1 MAALS
6 QPVAPPAATAAAPPP
21 DPAAPAEV
29 ADPTAAPGTP
39 GAPLDE
45 LVDDLETL
53 LHTSVAACLAEA
65 GALAARA
72 EAEGDVVREMV
83 ASHYVA
89 TARRLSGDDAG
100 ALAACDRTEQIALSL
115 DAPVWRARS
124 LACRGLVHH
133 EVDDDEQAIDLLRR
147 AVELCR
153 QAQDLPGLAESLAL
167 LGRTYASIHA
177 FNARAAATLAEARK
191 LWLAD
196 GDLDGAATTQ
206 VSLAINYL
214 TTSREIGK
222 TNQRGAGAAARQAL
236 RAARLAVEEADAAGL
251 ASVAV
256 DARLAAASALAA
268 AGEDEELGPAFE
280 SIAAMLAR
288 FPSPAQRLALHRLRA
303 AWLCRAGRRT
313 EAIRE
318 AREGLTVCETLER
331 PADRVA
337 LLELLAT
344 SLEAAGEVDAALA
357 TRREQSHAVAARVES
372 LAERRSALLAARLDA
387 EESQRIALEERR
399 RAADLERRNA
409 ELSWEATHDALTG
422 LANRRALEAELE
434 AHRTA
439 ETSPLSVCLV
449 DVDLFKRVN
458 DECSHQTGD
467 HVLTRL
473 GETLAASVRGGDLA
487 SRYGGEE
494 FALVLP
500 GAEEGIA
507 VVVADRIRRRIEA
520 LVWDVVVP
528 GERVTVSIGVATAV
542 GGIDPHALLSRA
554 DVALYRAKR
563 AGRNRVEAG

>member
-1 MAALS
+1 MTALS
-6 QPVAPPAATAAAPPP
+6 QPVASLATADTADQSPPE
-21 DPAAPAEV
+21 DAV
-29 ADPTAAPGTP
+29 AVVAPGP
-39 GAPLDE
+39 APLDPHLDE

-65 GALAARA
+65 SDVATRA
-72 EAEGDVVREMV
+72 EAEGEVGREMV

-100 ALAACDRTEQIALSL
+100 ALSACDRTEQIALSL
-115 DAPVWRARS
+115 DAPVWRARA

-153 QAQDLPGLAESLAL
+153 QAQDLTALAEALAL

-177 FNARAAATLAEARK
+177 FTARAAATLAEARK
-191 LWLAD
+191 LWLAG
-196 GDLDGAATTQ
+196 GDLDGAAATQ

-214 TTSREIGK
+214 TTSRQIAK
-222 TNQRGAGAAARQAL
+222 TNVRGAGAAARQAL

-268 AGEDEELGPAFE
+268 AGEDEALGPMFD
-280 SIAAMLAR
+280 SIAAMLTH
-288 FPSPAQRLALHRLRA
+288 FPSPAQRLALHRQRA
-303 AWLCRAGRRT
+303 AWLRRAGRWA
-313 EAIRE
+313 EASEE
-318 AREGLTVCETLER
+318 AREGLTVCETLQR

-337 LLELLAT
+337 LLELLAS
-344 SLEAAGEVDAALA
+344 SLEDAGEVEEALV
-357 TRREQSHAVAARVES
+357 TRREQSYAVAARVDS

-387 EESQRIALEERR
+387 EEAQRIATEERR
-399 RAADLERRNA
+399 RAVELERRNA

-422 LANRRALEAELE
+422 LANRRALEAELA
-434 AHRTA
+434 AHRA
-439 ETSPLSVCLV
+439 ADRSPLSVCLV

-467 HVLTRL
+467 HVLARL
-473 GETLAASVRGGDLA
+473 GETLAAAVRGGDLA

-500 GAEEGIA
+500 GAEETTA
-507 VVVADRIRRRIEA
+507 VAVADRLRRRVEA
-520 LVWDVVVP
+520 MVWEVPVP
-528 GERVTVSIGVATAV
+528 GDRITVSIGVATAV
-542 GGIDPHALLSRA
+542 GGFDSHALLARA

-563 AGRNRVEAG
+563 SGRNRVEAG